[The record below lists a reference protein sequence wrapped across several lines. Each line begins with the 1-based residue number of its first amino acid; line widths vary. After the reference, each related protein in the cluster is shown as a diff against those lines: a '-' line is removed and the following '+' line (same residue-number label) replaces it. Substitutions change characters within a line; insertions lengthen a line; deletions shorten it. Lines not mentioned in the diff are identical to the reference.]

1 MKTKMEIEQEIIKL
15 TSKIQQEIPELTKFI
30 PEMRDNNSEREE
42 VNLEN
47 LENYYNSLNE
57 MVNKY
62 VNAQKTEGTLTKE
75 EATTFPAYPLY
86 TPSEDIYSQGKKE
99 MDLNPEDISKKK
111 VDNANQDSTWNE
123 KDFNSDKS
131 GADLDVPGSE
141 LDDKQEKIGNEDEEN
156 NYYSLG
162 GDNHN
167 NLEEN

>member
-1 MKTKMEIEQEIIKL
+1 MKTKIELEQQIIKL
-15 TSKIQQEIPELTKFI
+15 TSKIQEELPELSQFI
-30 PEMRDNNSEREE
+30 PEMRENNSEGEE
-42 VNLEN
+42 VDLKNLE
-47 LENYYNSLNE
+47 EYYNSLNE

-62 VNAQKTEGTLTKE
+62 VNAHKAEGTPTNE
-75 EATTFPAYPLY
+75 EATTFPGYPLY
-86 TPSEDIYSQGKKE
+86 PPSEDIYSQGKKE
-99 MDLNPEDISKKK
+99 MDINPEDLSKKK
-111 VDNANQDSTWNE
+111 VDNSTQRSAWNE

-141 LDDKQEKIGNEDEEN
+141 LDDNQEKIGNEDEEN